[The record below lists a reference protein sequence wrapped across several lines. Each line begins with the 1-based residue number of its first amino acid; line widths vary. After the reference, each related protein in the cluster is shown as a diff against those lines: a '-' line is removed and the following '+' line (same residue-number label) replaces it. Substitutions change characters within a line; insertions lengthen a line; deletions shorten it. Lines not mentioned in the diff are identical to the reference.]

1 MGKRYTTLTR
11 LVLLALAGL
20 FVSIQASSA
29 ADDCLTKPSAA
40 APPGNHWYYRVDR
53 TTHRECWYLGPEG
66 REVRTHAQPDGSPAR
81 SHPPNTMSTQ
91 PASQAHTPAETA
103 EVPGAGP
110 LAAEPALVE
119 IAHSQTKTAEA
130 TRGGAPLAA
139 EPVPV
144 DTALSQAK
152 VVAAAAPLGA
162 EELVPNE
169 ITPSQAKTTEIDSS
183 ATAIRGSASRTSSL
197 SIEPT
202 LVSTRDGGA
211 EEQSITRSK
220 DGLKPA
226 GLSAAQRPSEYSI
239 SFAQL
244 TAVFAI
250 WLGLAALIVP
260 LFRPSAIRQPAH
272 HKAHD
277 QWDTSIRRGI
287 RRRTFKGA
295 QTPRDPTSDFESSV
309 RLLLQEFQRRQ
320 RCSRLPADRKL
331 RAQVRF
337 EPI

>member
-11 LVLLALAGL
+11 LALLAPAGL

-29 ADDCLTKPSAA
+29 ADDCLTKPNAA

-53 TTHRECWYLGPEG
+53 ATHRECWYLGPEG

-91 PASQAHTPAETA
+91 PASQAHTPAEA
-103 EVPGAGP
+103 VEVPGAGP
-110 LAAEPALVE
+110 VAAEPTLVE
-119 IAHSQTKTAEA
+119 IAPGQTKTAEA
-130 TRGGAPLAA
+130 TRVGPLVA

-152 VVAAAAPLGA
+152 VVVAAAPLGA

-169 ITPSQAKTTEIDSS
+169 ITPGQAKTTEISS
-183 ATAIRGSASRTSSL
+183 TATAIRGSASRTSSL

-202 LVSTRDGGA
+202 LVSTRDGDA
-211 EEQSITRSK
+211 KDQSITRSE

-226 GLSAAQRPSEYSI
+226 GQSAARRASEYSI
-239 SFAQL
+239 SLAQL

-272 HKAHD
+272 QKAHD
-277 QWDTSIRRGI
+277 QRNTSGM
-287 RRRTFKGA
+287 RRRTFKVTR
-295 QTPRDPTSDFESSV
+295 TPRDPTSDFESSV

-320 RCSRLPADRKL
+320 RRSRLPADRTL
-331 RAQVRF
+331 GAEVRF

>member
-11 LVLLALAGL
+11 LALLAPAGL

-29 ADDCLTKPSAA
+29 ADDCLTKPNAA

-81 SHPPNTMSTQ
+81 SPS
-91 PASQAHTPAETA
+91 ASQTHTPAETA
-103 EVPGAGP
+103 EVPGSGP
-110 LAAEPALVE
+110 LAAESVLVE
-119 IAHSQTKTAEA
+119 IAPGQTKTAEA
-130 TRGGAPLAA
+130 TRVGPLAA
-139 EPVPV
+139 EPVPI

-152 VVAAAAPLGA
+152 AVAPAAPLGA

-169 ITPSQAKTTEIDSS
+169 ITPSQAKTTEINST

-202 LVSTRDGGA
+202 LVSTRDGDA
-211 EEQSITRSK
+211 EEQSITRSE

-239 SFAQL
+239 SLAQL

-260 LFRPSAIRQPAH
+260 LFRPSAVRQPVH
-272 HKAHD
+272 QKAHD
-277 QWDTSIRRGI
+277 QRDTSIRR
-287 RRRTFKGA
+287 RPFKGTR
-295 QTPRDPTSDFESSV
+295 TPRDPTSDFESSV